1 MHISI
6 YIQQVEGTGH
16 LHCNFLTAV
25 WALPPTAG
33 LVLMDRMEKG
43 VMAHGRQGQN
53 GHPRCCREGC
63 WCYLSKP
70 VSSSDS
76 EQRRS
81 GSGRE
86 RWPPTWSIIPSFHI
100 HTSILLSPMTF
111 LISQIQLVI
120 FSPLSGFRL
129 GLTAG
134 KKTSV
139 IVCLDTGKT
148 FRDKFTAL
156 MQRFLLK
163 KCGVRWKIYSFT
175 SI

>member
-1 MHISI
+1 
-6 YIQQVEGTGH
+6 
-16 LHCNFLTAV
+16 
-25 WALPPTAG
+25 
-33 LVLMDRMEKG
+33 MDRMEKG
-43 VMAHGRQGQN
+43 VMAHGRLRQGQN

-63 WCYLSKP
+63 WCYLSKL
-70 VSSSDS
+70 VSSSGS

-86 RWPPTWSIIPSFHI
+86 RWPPTWSIIPSFLTL
-100 HTSILLSPMTF
+100 TSILLSPMTF

-129 GLTAG
+129 VSVTGLTAG
-134 KKTSV
+134 TKTSV
-139 IVCLDTGKT
+139 IVCLGTGRT

-156 MQRFLLK
+156 TLWFLLK
-163 KCGVRWKIYSFT
+163 KWGVRWRRYSFT